1 MWALGIARFTK
12 RLCSNFILPQSA
24 LCSNR
29 LTMTKPHLPY
39 LPRNWKV
46 GIQAATL
53 GASFRDINTKIAN
66 GHDDHYARPA
76 KRRRF
81 MESSPDSG
89 IGQEVDG
96 FVLHEDPVDI
106 PRAMKINVLR
116 LVHKDLSRAKLNALL
131 PNGNVAAANKDI
143 ETRARCKIT
152 ITTPGPTPDHTQL
165 LYCDSQIVDIR
176 TSQDSDGVCRTA
188 RVELPHRFDVPEEKI
203 YVERV
208 DDAVFDLADTYAVKV
223 ELQSAGD
230 DNWPP
235 LDLAHMA
242 FDDVSLLRS
251 PPRHWTLEAEIP
263 NVLERNRRL
272 GGMRLCKGS
281 GPGVK
286 TDFFVDIDVRWA
298 TALPVKNTGK
308 AQERAYLA
316 PIANVERELLPLT
329 NGHVNGN
336 ANGHLTNGHSSMLED
351 ELEEDA
357 EGELTPGRS
366 LRVRGSTNYNLKDLS
381 AKAQGR
387 APRKRTKNPDG
398 KKADGERVL
407 YRLPKEAIPVKEVVV
422 DGFSCC
428 ICHAAHESLAQLRA
442 HLFSHSQ
449 YRFELSA
456 NTGKPVHQ
464 LDVYCVADSPVA
476 VLRPKV
482 YQLGRPT
489 KPFDLDKYVEGDDSW
504 ITSRLGPSNDDGLT
518 ASGGARKPSQT
529 KWPTAKAAQVRNPF
543 LLSIWPMRRI
553 SISTC

>member
-1 MWALGIARFTK
+1 
-12 RLCSNFILPQSA
+12 
-24 LCSNR
+24 
-29 LTMTKPHLPY
+29 MTRPHLPY

-53 GASFRDINTKIAN
+53 GASSRDEHAKIIN

-106 PRAMKINVLR
+106 SRAMKINVLR
-116 LVHKDLSRAKLNALL
+116 LFHKDLSRARQNALL
-131 PNGNVAAANKDI
+131 PNDNATAANKDI
-143 ETRARCKIT
+143 GTTQTRARCKIT
-152 ITTPGPTPDHTQL
+152 ITTPGPTPGDAQL
-165 LYCDSQIVDIR
+165 LYCDSQMVDIR
-176 TSQDSDGVCRTA
+176 TSQEFDGICRTA
-188 RVELPHRFDVPEEKI
+188 RVELPQHFHVPEEKI

-235 LDLAHMA
+235 LDLARTA
-242 FDDVSLLRS
+242 FDDMSLLRS

-272 GGMRLCKGS
+272 GVMKLCKGS
-281 GPGVK
+281 GPGTK
-286 TDFFVDIDVRWA
+286 TDFFVNIDVRWA
-298 TALPVKNTGK
+298 TALPVKHTGK
-308 AQERAYLA
+308 EPERIRDYLG
-316 PIANVERELLPLT
+316 PIANVERELLPLI

-336 ANGHLTNGHSSMLED
+336 ANGHLTNGHSSMVED

-387 APRKRTKNPDG
+387 APRKRIKNAEG
-398 KKADGERVL
+398 KKADSERVL

-428 ICHAAHESLAQLRA
+428 VCHAAHESLAQLRA

-449 YRFELSA
+449 YRFEPSA
-456 NTGKPVHQ
+456 NTGKSGHQ
-464 LDVYCVADSPVA
+464 LDVYCVADNSGN

-504 ITSRLGPSNDDGLT
+504 ITSRLGPSNDDGQM
-518 ASGGARKPSQT
+518 ASGGARKPLQA
-529 KWPTAKAAQVRNPF
+529 KWFTARAAQVRN
-543 LLSIWPMRRI
+543 L
-553 SISTC
+553 